1 MSELWYNNPLILLND
16 LYQFFPNN
24 DLNKEQKINAIARFA
39 IFYSILILIFN
50 QDKKWL
56 SISIVLLIISFS
68 LGVYEN
74 FEQVN
79 KLPTCVKP
87 TKNNPFMNYII
98 GDDIERESACEYEDV
113 KDEMRN
119 EFKKGII
126 PDPADLWGTNISDRN
141 FFTMPWT
148 RIVNNQTDF
157 ANWLYGNS
165 GTCKNEGIY
174 CDKNRDNR
182 YHQSRYYR
190 QY

>member
-16 LYQFFPNN
+16 WSQFFPNN
-24 DLNKEQKINAIARFA
+24 NLTKEQKINAIARFA